1 MEQWFHCQKT
11 DSTDGVREGIV
22 RRTRGDTEY
31 SPNIHQNS
39 PTGCIH
45 DIRGIEPLVQD
56 MLPEQ
61 LVSSSVIQ
69 SRGAVRNTLL
79 TKALI
84 LQNQSRTLRK
94 PAHYDVRVM
103 ERPVPAL
110 RRGEVLVKI
119 NAAGFNHRE
128 VRAGHSLPSC
138 WTSFRL
144 AGVAINPA
152 FASL

>member
-1 MEQWFHCQKT
+1 MVCGWLLSHEH
-11 DSTDGVREGIV
+11 E
-22 RRTRGDTEY
+22 
-31 SPNIHQNS
+31 PPNS
-39 PTGCIH
+39 P
-45 DIRGIEPLVQD
+45 DQEPNQTVYISHADPFQTC
-56 MLPEQ
+56 
-61 LVSSSVIQ
+61 
-69 SRGAVRNTLL
+69 RNLGLMTLL
-79 TKALI
+79 TKALV
-84 LQNQSRTLRK
+84 LQNQSRPLRK
-94 PAHYDVRVM
+94 PAHYDVRVV